1 MRLFRNIIHF
11 FFPPKK
17 DTSMSAIREVLKAS
31 RVRARDGS
39 GRYLADDPLTKEDE
53 AWVQGKE

>member
-1 MRLFRNIIHF
+1 MAAVR
-11 FFPPKK
+11 
-17 DTSMSAIREVLKAS
+17 AVLKAS

-39 GRYLADDPLTKEDE
+39 GRYVSDDPLTKEDE

>member
-1 MRLFRNIIHF
+1 MSFFRNIIHF

-17 DTSMSAIREVLKAS
+17 DTSMAAVRAVLKAS
-31 RVRARDGS
+31 RVRARDGR
-39 GRYLADDPLTKEDE
+39 GRYVSDDPLTKEDE